1 MKLHLTKNFFLS
13 LFILLFI
20 SKAQSQEGLIDF
32 GPKVGANFS
41 VLDTDNIDASEESI
55 TGLTAGLFLE
65 VRLPTLLSFQAEV
78 LYSEQGADLNSD
90 VLSLSEEIN
99 LDYLQV
105 PILGKFRFLKI
116 ANIHAGP
123 QFGFLTNDVESDNF
137 DIDTEDFDISA
148 VAGVGVEIGKLRADL
163 RYNFGLTETIE
174 SIEARNQYYSV
185 AIGYEIF

>member
-1 MKLHLTKNFFLS
+1 MKTHLIKNTLIALFTFF
-13 LFILLFI
+13 FI
-20 SKAQSQEGLIDF
+20 SNAQSQGGLIDF

-41 VLDTDNIDASEESI
+41 VLDTGNIDASEESI

-65 VRLPTLLSFQAEV
+65 IRLPTSLSFQAEL

-123 QFGFLTNDVESDNF
+123 QFGFLTNEVKSENF
-137 DIDTEDFDISA
+137 DTEDFDISG
-148 VAGVGVEIGKLRADL
+148 VAGVGLEIGKLRADL
-163 RYNFGLTETIE
+163 RYHLSFIETIE
-174 SIEARNQYYSV
+174 SIEAKNQYYSV
-185 AIGYEIF
+185 AIGYKIF

>member
-1 MKLHLTKNFFLS
+1 MKPHLTKNILVALFTFF
-13 LFILLFI
+13 FI
-20 SKAQSQEGLIDF
+20 SNAQSQEGLIDF
-32 GPKVGANFS
+32 GPKIGANFS
-41 VLDTDNIDASEESI
+41 VLDTNTDASEESI

-65 VRLPTLLSFQAEV
+65 IRLPTSLSFQAEL

-116 ANIHAGP
+116 VNIHAGP
-123 QFGFLTNDVESDNF
+123 QFGFLTNDVESDNI

-163 RYNFGLTETIE
+163 RYNFGFTETIE
-174 SIEARNQYYSV
+174 SIEAKNQYYSV